1 MAGET
6 TKIGGRLKARRNAR
20 KLSLEQLA
28 GMSGVSKAMLSQIE
42 QNKVNPTL
50 MVILKITNAL
60 QITLE
65 DLVGAP
71 HRDNILRVI
80 RADDTHYTYR
90 ADEQTTLRTLSPI
103 SLEKSIEFYRILLE
117 TNGEL
122 ASEAHF
128 PGTEEFL
135 YLARGKLQ
143 VTSGSQTDILNKD
156 DSIHYRAD
164 VTHVLKNIGKGPL
177 EAYLVVWYKSE

>member
-1 MAGET
+1 MGGENM
-6 TKIGGRLKARRNAR
+6 KIGGRLKTRRTAR

-50 MVILKITNAL
+50 VVILKIVDAL

-65 DLVGAP
+65 DLVGTP
-71 HRDNILRVI
+71 QRNNILRVI
-80 RADDTHYTYR
+80 PAADKHYTYR

-117 TNGEL
+117 TGGEL
-122 ASEAHF
+122 ISEAHF

-143 VTSGSQTDILNKD
+143 VTSGAQTAIINKD
-156 DSIHYRAD
+156 DSVHYRAD
-164 VTHVLKNIGKGPL
+164 VTHVLKNIGKGTL
-177 EAYLVVWYKSE
+177 EAYLVVWYKNE